1 MWDVFLCF
9 KQKTADEM
17 RISDWSSDVCSSDLS
32 LAYDDA
38 LDSQLDNAIPA
49 LDRHGFHASFY
60 LPLAAD
66 TLRTR
71 LDEWRAAAARGHELG
86 NHTLFHQ
93 CSGSG
98 EDRDW
103 VAPPRDLDST
113 PAARMR
119 DQGLLAHA
127 MLDARSAELKS
138 ARPS

>member
-1 MWDVFLCF
+1 
-9 KQKTADEM
+9 M

-60 LPLAAD
+60 LPLAAA

-93 CSGSG
+93 CSGSAEARAGG
-98 EDRDW
+98 EIGR
-103 VAPPRDLDST
+103 APVRTSVTKQQRVCPF
-113 PAARMR
+113 
-119 DQGLLAHA
+119 LLESKNLTSKH
-127 MLDARSAELKS
+127 RYTH
-138 ARPS
+138 